1 MAWNRVMASKCW
13 THGDFSYGYM
23 LEQRDASEDYRIVKG
38 TYTRYH
44 GTSAVI
50 GTYPTYG
57 EATRAFDK
65 IIKDAAARERAR
77 RKEQA
82 QG

>member
-1 MAWNRVMASKCW
+1 MAWRVMASKFW
-13 THGDFSYGYM
+13 THENFSYGYM

-65 IIKDAAARERAR
+65 IIKDAVARERRREAR
-77 RKEQA
+77 A
-82 QG
+82 QV